1 MWRWRWAAIGGGAVM
16 LGVLAACS
24 SDTKSISN
32 NQVPA
37 GVQAAFDAE
46 HPYAKMNHPS
56 VRSNANGASDYVV
69 PYTRPDGTTGQAT
82 YSSSGELLEDK

>member
-1 MWRWRWAAIGGGAVM
+1 MRRWRWAAIGGGAMM

-24 SDTKSISN
+24 SSDTKSINN

-46 HPYAKMNHPS
+46 HPYAKMNSPS
-56 VRSNANGASDYVV
+56 VRSDNSTYVI
-69 PYTRPDGTTGQAT
+69 PYTRPDGSTGQAT
-82 YSSSGELLEDK
+82 YSPSGELLDDK

>member
-1 MWRWRWAAIGGGAVM
+1 MRRWRWAAIGGGAVM

-24 SDTKSISN
+24 SEGTSIAN

-56 VRSNANGASDYVV
+56 TRGDSNGASAYVI
-69 PYTRPDGTTGQAT
+69 PYTRPDGSTGEAT
-82 YSSSGELLEDK
+82 YSPSGELLEDK